1 MRRPKYSVSQQIES
15 LKSHGVT
22 FNLYTEADAQEF
34 LTSRT
39 YFFKLKAFE
48 NRPIGTFV
56 VL

>member
-39 YFFKLKAFE
+39 YFFKLKAW
-48 NRPIGTFV
+48 PIGTFV

>member
-39 YFFKLKAFE
+39 YFWPIGTFG
-48 NRPIGTFV
+48 PIGTFV
-56 VL
+56 VF